1 MFHRRSPSD
10 TRSYRFDT
18 GHRSHTGLKT
28 VQHEIYRTWEI
39 MIEHCTLGLTIRR
52 EQFSVRITDTLAQRD
67 EYLKGFPS
75 RVTAMQAAR
84 RRIDFI
90 RDIRDP
96 RAPRRKAKREAR
108 HSRRQ
113 RS

>member
-1 MFHRRSPSD
+1 MFHRRSPS
-10 TRSYRFDT
+10 TSRSYRFDT

-28 VQHEIYRTWEI
+28 VQCEIYRTWEI
-39 MIEHCTLGLTIRR
+39 IIEHCTLGLTIRR
-52 EQFSVRITDTLAQRD
+52 EQFSVRIVDTLAQRE

-75 RVTAMQAAR
+75 RVTAMRAAR

-96 RAPRRKAKREAR
+96 RTPHRKAKRDAR
-108 HSRRQ
+108 QSRG
-113 RS
+113 RSS